1 MRLDDLYAIERSSS
15 VSGGLWEIVPESSV
29 ISVNQGLCTSFPFR
43 LVKKEDGSSV
53 GDVVLEDE
61 ESIPLLEVGRCGKSA
76 LEVLWTKRALLNI
89 YMLEGSLLRS
99 VRCVPG
105 TNRVDLPSRKGMM
118 ILRYDDFRSLQ
129 EPEDDRSMCR
139 NKYGTIE

>member
-1 MRLDDLYAIERSSS
+1 M
-15 VSGGLWEIVPESSV
+15 
-29 ISVNQGLCTSFPFR
+29 SF
-43 LVKKEDGSSV
+43 
-53 GDVVLEDE
+53 LEDE

-76 LEVLWTKRALLNI
+76 LEVCGRKGLLNI

-118 ILRYDDFRSLQ
+118 ILRYVTTSGRCKSLK
-129 EPEDDRSMCR
+129 MM
-139 NKYGTIE
+139 

>member
-53 GDVVLEDE
+53 RDVVLEDE
-61 ESIPLLEVGRCGKSA
+61 ESIPLLRLAVVAK
-76 LEVLWTKRALLNI
+76 VLW
-89 YMLEGSLLRS
+89 
-99 VRCVPG
+99 
-105 TNRVDLPSRKGMM
+105 
-118 ILRYDDFRSLQ
+118 
-129 EPEDDRSMCR
+129 
-139 NKYGTIE
+139 KYVGGRRGLC